1 MFLTHNNRCL
11 EFLNNM
17 FYSNGLR
24 QIQKRSL
31 NCFPHLKRRKEQK
44 NIQDTFWSRSV
55 FSLFYL
61 SLFNLDLL
69 VLHVLSWT
77 SHQEKPRMMP
87 SPPPPPPPPP
97 PTPPLTHTLI
107 LTAPVRLQSSGVQGP
122 SPGVKTWLQRRGCG
136 DRCSARSPRSPS
148 WCGRP
153 GRTPAVWTRK
163 PTLAQMSA

>member
-1 MFLTHNNRCL
+1 MKYKQALIVIHGRAFERLETKMQEGKKRGNNMFLTHNNRCL

-44 NIQDTFWSRSV
+44 NIQDTFWSQSV

-69 VLHVLSWT
+69 VLHVLS
-77 SHQEKPRMMP
+77 
-87 SPPPPPPPPP
+87 
-97 PTPPLTHTLI
+97 
-107 LTAPVRLQSSGVQGP
+107 
-122 SPGVKTWLQRRGCG
+122 
-136 DRCSARSPRSPS
+136 
-148 WCGRP
+148 
-153 GRTPAVWTRK
+153 
-163 PTLAQMSA
+163 